1 MEKVMH
7 NDDLRREIWSY
18 LRKEPKL
25 VCMKCGDVCVWDKK
39 VKKYYFVPKMINVY
53 KSAYCGE
60 CWGKLIKDIKKHK
73 WASDIFSCCA

>member
-1 MEKVMH
+1 MH

-53 KSAYCGE
+53 KSA
-60 CWGKLIKDIKKHK
+60 
-73 WASDIFSCCA
+73 